1 MSKRRLPMKKKRGEK
16 RVKSKIIFPN
26 SPLIIRYLLFVI
38 LFSSFFILRFS
49 VAQDFDFSDTDSWEI
64 SASNQLEYSLDKK
77 NHQDI
82 FHNWL
87 DFNWTHDLYNVGLR
101 YEAHQPDDRGKTYQ
115 ELSYRYFELSPE
127 FLTLTVGN
135 YYAMFGRGLILRSYE
150 NRDLRHDDNLEGV
163 KGTID
168 LDGFDLTLLGGTP
181 RGKYE
186 RINDPL
192 HGVDGKIAFFEWM
205 TLGGSYLRTN
215 ITDFGFV
222 RLYGGNA
229 GLTFPHLD
237 LYGEYAR
244 KDNPPGKYIEKD
256 GDGIY
261 LSSNLY
267 YSGFGLSVEYKDY
280 ERFEFINKD
289 VTYNNPPSLTKE
301 HLYTLLN
308 RHAYILNL
316 YDEKGLQIQTTST
329 PHEKL
334 SLSANFSHTT
344 DHKGKSW
351 WPYGHGEMIFS
362 EIYGEM
368 EYDYKDLATIKGA
381 FSRMENKREEGSPY
395 YLAPVFDLTYYLSG
409 QTSLI
414 FLLEH
419 LWTNKYDGKLTY
431 YDQIISLGL
440 SHSPFISLTFT
451 HERTTEWKTKD
462 WSGKKRWFI
471 VTLDLLMGEKHN
483 LSLSIGSRR
492 AGKVCSGGV
501 CTDRPALDGGEI
513 KLLSQF

>member
-1 MSKRRLPMKKKRGEK
+1 MSRRKLQRKKTRGKK
-16 RVKSKIIFPN
+16 RVKNRNVFPN
-26 SPLIIRYLLFVI
+26 LSLVIRHLLFII
-38 LFSSFFILRFS
+38 LSSSFFILHFS

-82 FHNWL
+82 FHNWF
-87 DFNWTHDLYNVGLR
+87 DFNWTSGIYNVGLR
-101 YEAHQPDDRGKTYQ
+101 YEAHQPDDWGKTYQ
-115 ELSYRYFELSPE
+115 ELSYRYFELSGE
-127 FLTLTVGN
+127 FLKFTVGN

-150 NRDLRHDDNLEGV
+150 NRDLRYDNNLEGI

-181 RGKYE
+181 RGEYE

-192 HGVDGKIAFFEWM
+192 HGADGKIAFFDWM
-205 TLGGSYLRTN
+205 SLGGSYLRTN

-229 GLTFPHLD
+229 TLTFPHVD

-244 KDNPPGKYIEKD
+244 KDNPTGEYMEKD
-256 GDGIY
+256 GNGVY
-261 LSSNLY
+261 LSTNAY
-267 YSGFGLSVEYKDY
+267 CTGFGLSVEYKDY
-280 ERFEFINKD
+280 ERSEFINKE

-316 YDEKGLQIQTTST
+316 YDERGLQIQSTST
-329 PHEKL
+329 LHENL
-334 SLSANFSHTT
+334 SLLANYSYTT
-344 DHKGKSW
+344 DHKDK
-351 WPYGHGEMIFS
+351 MIFS

-368 EYDYKDLATIKGA
+368 EYDYKDLATIKGG
-381 FSRMENKREEGSPY
+381 FSRMENKQVEGSPY
-395 YLAPVFDLTYYLSG
+395 FLAPVFDLTYYLSG
-409 QTSLI
+409 QTSI
-414 FLLEH
+414 AFVLEH

-431 YDQIISLGL
+431 YDQIISLSL
-440 SHSPFISLTFT
+440 SRSPIISLTFT
-451 HERTTEWKTKD
+451 HERTTEWKTRD
-462 WSGKKRWFI
+462 WSGKKNWFI
-471 VTLDLLMGEKHN
+471 TTLDLAIGEKHN

-513 KLLSQF
+513 KLLSRF